1 MPVAEVRRSLAF
13 IRKSWD
19 EQRSDDKRQPLYL
32 CDPVV
37 LRSGTGRR
45 VVSVERFAL
54 DFVLAHHTRRL
65 TAKIEGGRDN
75 DGEHRG
81 NAHDKT
87 RRVLVSSRGL
97 AGDAGLATARAG
109 DVSLRLKCGATQR
122 RSRRLSCQFGFP
134 AKPVS
139 QPETEFVVLCFI
151 PMTYCALAHIRSR
164 LTEKER
170 LQSV

>member
-65 TAKIEGGRDN
+65 TANIEGA
-75 DGEHRG
+75 EITTESIEETLT
-81 NAHDKT
+81 T
-87 RRVLVSSRGL
+87 RPGASS
-97 AGDAGLATARAG
+97 
-109 DVSLRLKCGATQR
+109 
-122 RSRRLSCQFGFP
+122 
-134 AKPVS
+134 
-139 QPETEFVVLCFI
+139 
-151 PMTYCALAHIRSR
+151 
-164 LTEKER
+164 
-170 LQSV
+170 